1 MRIQLFL
8 ILLFFSLTTQAQL
21 TLRGEVREE
30 NGQAIFAANVYPKSA
45 PEKGVTSDFD
55 GTFSLAQLLPQDTL
69 VVSFIGFETQ
79 EIPLKGVDTSSLLTV
94 TLKQA
99 AASLATIVV
108 KGEDPIAA
116 QFSVVKL
123 NKLDIYLNPVAQGD
137 PLKAITLL
145 PASTTTDESANPS
158 LRGSDADRSRVVLNN
173 VPIYNPVRSSQL
185 NNQGFFSLF
194 NPEIIDQLYVYA
206 SNPPLSFGNTSA
218 GLVEIQTNTKLEKN
232 QVQLSSS
239 LANVGVLI
247 SQSLQKETSFVQAY
261 GNLQF
266 SSAYIGLNRANI
278 PRLKSFRTKDF
289 GLNFHHEIGNKIAF
303 NSFHYG
309 ITEGFDFKTALLTF
323 EGNSNAQKTRYFT
336 INNLKINTLKGIIS
350 INSGFNTSKS
360 DFSLGNLK
368 SQNDVQQLFHS
379 ADYKYIGTKD
389 NAFQFGLSHD
399 FHRNRFDNRTPT
411 YYYALEETAPSFF
424 SNTRSTNH
432 NIEGYAYSRLLLATN
447 WTLSAGLR
455 SNIPIQNQSP
465 YLSAQVSVK
474 HQLAPNQSLLLS
486 GGRYHSY
493 TTPNYFQAN
502 FQLLSS
508 HQFALDYS
516 LKTERSSLQAA
527 IYYKRENGEPSPNVL
542 FETEQLETSGIEL
555 FWEQQLGKYFT
566 FSLANTFIDQQIKI
580 GQETFRGNWDYDYF
594 LKSSLQYKHP
604 RLFVLALS
612 YIKRPGSPFTPVDG
626 ARFQLDI
633 DSFEPLFSNRW
644 NSAHFETYQRFDLNL
659 SRYFQF
665 NKYALITFATV
676 TNVFNQKNQ
685 REVLYT
691 PDYGDYHFD
700 YYQQRSIYFGLVW
713 QWDY

>member
-8 ILLFFSLTTQAQL
+8 LLVFSSLSTQAQL

-30 NGQAIFAANVYPKSA
+30 NGQAIFAANIYPKSA

-55 GTFSLAQLLPQDTL
+55 GTFSLSQLLPQDTL
-69 VVSFIGFETQ
+69 IVSFIGFEAQ
-79 EIPLKGVDTSSLLTV
+79 LIPLTGVDTSTPLTV

-173 VPIYNPVRSSQL
+173 VPIYSPVRSSQL

-218 GLVEIQTNTKLEKN
+218 GLVEIQTNKKLERN
-232 QVQLSSS
+232 QVQFSTG
-239 LANVGVLI
+239 LASVGVLV

-289 GLNFHHEIGNKIAF
+289 GLNFHHEIGNKMTF

-309 ITEGFDFKTALLTF
+309 ISEGFDFKTALLAF

-350 INSGFNTSKS
+350 INSGVNTSKS
-360 DFSLGNLK
+360 YFSLGNLN

-379 ADYKYIGTKD
+379 ADYKYLGNKD
-389 NAFQFGLSHD
+389 NALQFGLSHD
-399 FHRNRFDNRTPT
+399 FHRNRFDNRIPT
-411 YYYALEETAPSFF
+411 YYYALAETAPS
-424 SNTRSTNH
+424 SLSTTRSTNH
-432 NIEGYAYSRLLLATN
+432 NVEGYAYSRSSLGSD
-447 WTLSAGLR
+447 WTLSIGIR
-455 SNIPIQNQSP
+455 SNIPVEKQSS

-474 HQLAPNQSLLLS
+474 HQLGPNQSLLLS
-486 GGRYHSY
+486 GGRYHTYNTS
-493 TTPNYFQAN
+493 NYFQPD

-508 HQFALDYS
+508 NQLAIDYS
-516 LKTERSSLQAA
+516 LKTERTSLQAA
-527 IYYKRENGEPSPNVL
+527 VYYKLENGEPSPNLL
-542 FETEQLETSGIEL
+542 FETEQLETIGIEL

-566 FSLANTFIDQQIKI
+566 FSLANSFIDQQIKI
-580 GQETFRGNWDYDYF
+580 GPEKFNGNWDYDYF
-594 LKSSLQYKHP
+594 VKSSLQYKHP

-612 YIKRPGSPFTPVDG
+612 YIKRPGSPYTPVVG
-626 ARFQLDI
+626 ANFQPDI
-633 DSFEPLFSNRW
+633 DLYEPLFATRW
-644 NSAHFETYQRFDLNL
+644 NSAHFKDYQRLDLNL

-665 NKYALITFATV
+665 KKYALITFATV
-676 TNVFNQKNQ
+676 TNILNQKNQ
-685 REVLYT
+685 REIIYT
-691 PDYGDYHFD
+691 PDYRNYDFD
-700 YYQQRSIYFGLVW
+700 YYQQRSLYVGLVW